1 MDSNT
6 LELLKRMAMADGVL
20 SNNEKELFRS
30 SFEMTDEEAEA
41 FFAEIEAELESVQ
54 SETEVIDWKRKNGL
68 DFEKFVVSK
77 FPSNFT
83 IKSWTGDKFVDGK
96 FDQKNLN
103 PDITVEV
110 TAPTQS
116 MEIAIECKFHM
127 GFSNDL
133 IFVAKDSQ
141 LGRYRRFQEEKGIPT
156 FIALG
161 VGGSGMNPEELFVI
175 PLNSLK
181 FPVAK
186 RAYLRQFQKD
196 VRRKLFFYLSKKTFR

>member
-1 MDSNT
+1 MDT
-6 LELLKRMAMADGVL
+6 EKLDLLKRMAMADGVL
-20 SNNEKELFRS
+20 TNNEKELFRS
-30 SFEMTDEEAEA
+30 VIDMSDEKAEK

-77 FPSNFT
+77 FPSNFS

-96 FDQKNLN
+96 FDQKNLD

-110 TAPTQS
+110 STPTQS

-133 IFVAKDSQ
+133 VFVAKENQ
-141 LGRYRRFQEEKGIPT
+141 LDRYRRFQEVNDIPT

-161 VGGSGMNPEELFVI
+161 VGGSGMNPEELYVI
-175 PLNSLK
+175 PLNALK

-186 RAYLRQFQKD
+186 RSYLGQFRKD
-196 VRRKLFFYLSKKTFR
+196 VYRKLFFYIDRKSFR